1 MRNLFSTKKI
11 QTESANAVRHL
22 LDTTSTCLKS
32 LQNMGI
38 TTSTWDVII
47 VYLVITKLDAESI
60 KQWEQHLNMLGDDLP
75 TWEQLREFLEYRF
88 RSLEMIDTN
97 TSRPAPPAKPAA
109 KVKTFHTAI
118 ENKVKT
124 SDIECAMCHEI
135 HHIYQCKQFGSMT
148 PQGRQDFV
156 QNNKLCFN
164 CLMPTHSVLKCR
176 LTTSCRKC
184 GRRHHTLLHFD
195 RDDNQEARVTSEVA
209 ASSASPSAP
218 LPEKL
223 NKPRATKLN
232 VQKWSEIEDLPL
244 ADPEYS
250 TPGKIDILLGAEV
263 YAEII
268 LAGLFKKRAEGRKG
282 TMIAQ
287 NTMLGWIVSG
297 RAVRGSETQVSTRL
311 ISMHVHIQ
319 EDDLLK
325 KFWEM
330 ENEPNSIEKEMTKSE
345 QQCEE
350 FFNSTTVRDDDGRL
364 VVRLPFSTEDPKCQ
378 YGNSKEIAIKR
389 LEILERKLLREPKL
403 REEYN
408 KVMEEYLSLNHMR
421 AVSERELEN
430 HKAVYL
436 PFHAVIREDKE
447 TTKFR
452 IVFNASSK
460 GDNNISLND
469 DLLVGPKL
477 QQDLRHILMRAR
489 SHKICLVADIIKMY
503 RMIRV
508 AEEDTDF
515 QRIVWRFKSDG
526 SEPIQHY
533 KLLRLTFGTACAPY
547 LAVKSLQ
554 KLAELEESKYPLA
567 ARITKRDFYMDDLI
581 TGAETEAEALRIFNE
596 MNELMRSGGFELQKW
611 NTNSKT
617 LLDKIVG
624 NKESSDQTVHLKLNH
639 TMKVLGVSWNRDT
652 DNFEYTLNLSEV
664 QGPITKRKVLSD
676 VARLYDPLGW
686 IAPVVVIAKIF
697 IQKLWKSGLEW
708 DSPLTE
714 ELVSEW
720 LSFRE
725 ALADLKQLAI
735 PRWLN
740 ATPRSEIEL
749 HVFADA
755 SKSAF
760 AAAVYVRVV
769 EHNGVHVHLVTG
781 KTKVAPTER
790 EISIP
795 RLELCAAALAAK
807 LIFEVAQ
814 RDERHVQHC

>member
-1 MRNLFSTKKI
+1 
-11 QTESANAVRHL
+11 
-22 LDTTSTCLKS
+22 
-32 LQNMGI
+32 MGI
-38 TTSTWDVII
+38 STSTWDAIV

-60 KQWEQHLNMLGDDLP
+60 KQWEQHLNTLGDDLP
-75 TWEQLREFLEYRF
+75 TWEQLREFMEYRF

-97 TSRPAPPAKPAA
+97 TSRPTPPAKPAA

-124 SDIECAMCHEI
+124 SDIECDMCHET
-135 HHIYQCKQFGSMT
+135 HHIYHCKQFGSMT
-148 PQGRQDFV
+148 PKERQDFV
-156 QNNKLCFN
+156 QNTKLCFN
-164 CLMPTHSVLKCR
+164 CLRPSHSAMKCR
-176 LTTSCRKC
+176 QTSSCRKC
-184 GRRHHTLLHFD
+184 GRRHHTLLHFE
-195 RDDNQEARVTSEVA
+195 RDTNQETRATSEVA
-209 ASSASPSAP
+209 ASSASPSVP
-218 LPEKL
+218 LPEKPSTTRGDT
-223 NKPRATKLN
+223 NITTAFSRATKLN
-232 VQKWSEIEDLPL
+232 VSKWAEIEDLPL
-244 ADPEYS
+244 ADPAYT
-250 TPGKIDILLGAEV
+250 TPGKVEILLGAEV

-268 LAGLFKKRAEGRKG
+268 LEGLIKKRSEVGKG

-297 RAVRGSETQVSTRL
+297 QAVRGSETEVSARFTSL
-311 ISMHVHIQ
+311 HVHIQ
-319 EDDLLK
+319 EDDLLR

-330 ENEPNSIEKEMTKSE
+330 ENEPNMIKKDMTKSE

-350 FFNSTTVRDDDGRL
+350 FFNLTTVRDDDGRL
-364 VVRLPFSTEDPKCQ
+364 VVRLPFATEDPKCQ

-430 HKAVYL
+430 PKAVYL

-452 IVFNASSK
+452 IVYNASSK
-460 GDNNISLND
+460 GDNNVSLND

-489 SHKICLVADIIKMY
+489 SHKICIVADIIKMY

-567 ARITKRDFYMDDLI
+567 AKITRQDFYMDDLI
-581 TGAETEAEALRIFNE
+581 TGAETEAEALKIFDQ

-611 NTNSKT
+611 NTNSKPV
-617 LLDKIVG
+617 LEKIVD
-624 NKESSDQTVHLKLNH
+624 NKEVSDQTVHLKLNN
-639 TMKVLGVSWNRDT
+639 TMKVLGVSWNRET
-652 DNFEYTLNLSEV
+652 DNFEYTLNLSKV
-664 QGPITKRKVLSD
+664 QEPITKRKVLSD

-686 IAPVVVIAKIF
+686 IAPVVVVAKIF

-708 DSPLTE
+708 DCPLTE

-725 ALADLKQLAI
+725 ALVDLKQLAI

-740 ATPRSEIEL
+740 ATPSSKIEL
-749 HVFADA
+749 HVFSDA

-760 AAAVYVRVV
+760 AAAVYMRVTD
-769 EHNGVHVHLVTG
+769 ELNDVHVHLITA
-781 KTKVAPTER
+781 KTKVAPTEK

-814 RDERHVQHC
+814 SVTLQTVRLAVYNQEIY

>member
-1 MRNLFSTKKI
+1 MVSFRIVSCHDPTSSVEVCAFVLHSLT
-11 QTESANAVRHL
+11 AL
-22 LDTTSTCLKS
+22 L
-32 LQNMGI
+32 
-38 TTSTWDVII
+38 
-47 VYLVITKLDAESI
+47 
-60 KQWEQHLNMLGDDLP
+60 P
-75 TWEQLREFLEYRF
+75 
-88 RSLEMIDTN
+88 
-97 TSRPAPPAKPAA
+97 
-109 KVKTFHTAI
+109 
-118 ENKVKT
+118 
-124 SDIECAMCHEI
+124 
-135 HHIYQCKQFGSMT
+135 
-148 PQGRQDFV
+148 
-156 QNNKLCFN
+156 
-164 CLMPTHSVLKCR
+164 
-176 LTTSCRKC
+176 
-184 GRRHHTLLHFD
+184 
-195 RDDNQEARVTSEVA
+195 
-209 ASSASPSAP
+209 
-218 LPEKL
+218 
-223 NKPRATKLN
+223 ATKLN
-232 VQKWSEIEDLPL
+232 VPKWAEIEDLPL
-244 ADPEYS
+244 ADPAYT
-250 TPGKIDILLGAEV
+250 TPGKVEILLGAEV
-263 YAEII
+263 YAEI
-268 LAGLFKKRAEGRKG
+268 LLEGLIKKRSEGSNG

-297 RAVRGSETQVSTRL
+297 RAVKGSETEVSARFT
-311 ISMHVHIQ
+311 SMHVHIQ

-325 KFWEM
+325 RFWEM
-330 ENEPNSIEKEMTKSE
+330 ENEPNMIKKDMTKSE
-345 QQCEE
+345 QQCEDY
-350 FFNSTTVRDDDGRL
+350 FNSTTVRDDEGRI
-364 VVRLPFSTEDPKCQ
+364 VVRLPFATEDPKCQ

-430 HKAVYL
+430 PKAVYL

-447 TTKFR
+447 TTTFR
-452 IVFNASSK
+452 IVYNASSK
-460 GDNNISLND
+460 GDNNVSLND

-503 RMIRV
+503 RMVRV

-567 ARITKRDFYMDDLI
+567 ARITRRDFYMDDLL
-581 TGAETEAEALRIFNE
+581 TGAETETEALKIIDE

-611 NTNSKT
+611 NTNSKPV
-617 LLDKIVG
+617 LEKIVG
-624 NKESSDQTVHLKLNH
+624 NKELSDQTVHLKLNN
-639 TMKVLGVSWNRDT
+639 TMKVLGVSWNRET
-652 DNFEYTLNLSEV
+652 DNFEYTLNLSKV
-664 QGPITKRKVLSD
+664 QEPITKRKVLSD

-686 IAPVVVIAKIF
+686 IAPVVVVAKIF

-708 DSPLTE
+708 DCPLTE

-725 ALADLKQLAI
+725 ALTDLKQLAI

-740 ATPRSEIEL
+740 ATPSSKIEL
-749 HVFADA
+749 HVFSDA

-760 AAAVYVRVV
+760 AAAVYIRVIDEV
-769 EHNGVHVHLVTG
+769 NGVHVHLITA

-807 LIFEVAQ
+807 LISEVGQVMDVPKENLHGWTDSTIVLAWLKGGSSRWSTFVSNRVSTILNILEFEQWSHVPTEFNAADCASRGLQPRDLLDHSLWWNGPQWLAQSNFEKDDIIVEDTHEEERVASLTVVSHIDEETPIWSREM
-814 RDERHVQHC
+814 RDMFNTAKSSLPDEIAAILTLEHTTWHFIPPHAPNFGGLWEAGVRSTKGHLRKR